1 MSYVAFRVPI
11 IGAVPPGSLHKAS
24 IYRERER
31 HFIYRVLFYCLS
43 KSLVNEPLLQ
53 VPQWG
58 PSGERCTFPEPS
70 FTYPSGYPIN
80 DPFLHVPPTLQ

>member
-31 HFIYRVLFYCLS
+31 ETLHLQSALLLS
-43 KSLVNEPLLQ
+43 LK
-53 VPQWG
+53 VPG
-58 PSGERCTFPEPS
+58 K
-70 FTYPSGYPIN
+70 
-80 DPFLHVPPTLQ
+80 